1 VLLDFHRRRGLAA
14 IKTIEIENDL
24 GNGRD
29 IGGGA

>member
-24 GNGRD
+24 GN
-29 IGGGA
+29 